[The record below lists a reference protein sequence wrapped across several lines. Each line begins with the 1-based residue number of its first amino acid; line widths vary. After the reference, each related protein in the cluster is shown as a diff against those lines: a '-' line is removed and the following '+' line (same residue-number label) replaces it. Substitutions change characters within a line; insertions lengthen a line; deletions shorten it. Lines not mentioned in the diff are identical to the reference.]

1 MEKKILVALDDSDN
15 AMRAVNYL
23 AENFNTKSHV
33 TLLSIIQD
41 TASLCDLNSPELTPY
56 FKSQQS
62 NFCLLEDKKKEL
74 VNDALA
80 KAKDLLLKAGF
91 DPKNIQTKTNLKKRG
106 IARDIIDESQ
116 NGYDL
121 LVMGRRGIS
130 GIKEFFLGSVSHK
143 VFTLSK
149 DISVL
154 IVN

>member
-15 AMRAVNYL
+15 ALRSVNYL
-23 AENFNTKSHV
+23 AENFNTKSRI

-74 VNDALA
+74 ITVALA
-80 KAKDLLLKAGF
+80 KAKDILLKAGF
-91 DPKNIQTKTNLKKRG
+91 DEKNIEIKTHMKKRG

-116 NGYDL
+116 RGYDL

-130 GIKEFFLGSVSHK
+130 GIREFFLGSVSHK

-154 IVN
+154 IIN